1 MFRYLFVL
9 LCGVAF
15 LPVIEGQPKMLEA
28 SIEDLNEWL
37 NAGQLSSVELV
48 QFYLDRIEAYD
59 QAGPSLNTIQHMNAQ
74 AYEQARALDKERK
87 EKGPRSLL
95 HGIPL
100 LVKDNYETIDAPTT
114 AGSAIIAGHWP
125 KQDATPVSYTH
136 LTLPTNREV

>member
-1 MFRYLFVL
+1 MFRDFFVL

-15 LPVIEGQPKMLEA
+15 LPFIEGQPKKLEA

-100 LVKDNYETIDAPTT
+100 LVKDNYETLSLIH
-114 AGSAIIAGHWP
+114 I
-125 KQDATPVSYTH
+125 
-136 LTLPTNREV
+136 